1 MEFSKYGLV
10 LGKCEYPFPYIFKL
24 GTPKIKLN
32 IKSKPIYNHEKIHFN
47 QYKRDNFHIFKLIFS
62 KQYRLECEL
71 EAYTEQIKYFNLK
84 SLNSTQWIIKNII
97 DKHKINIDR
106 NYIKKRIKYILKR
119 RKYIKF

>member
-97 DKHKINIDR
+97 DNHKINIDR